1 MLKDKIKTNI
11 QLKKKDKRIL
21 ESTWLTHKTRE
32 SGHEIMITP

>member
-1 MLKDKIKTNI
+1 MLKDKIKINI
-11 QLKKKDKRIL
+11 QLKKKRIL